1 MLSLEDAVELTLS
14 SVTELEPEKVK
25 LREALRR
32 FSAQTL
38 HAKVSLPGFDNSA
51 MDGFA
56 VVSTDLSKASESN
69 PVTLKCSGIIP
80 AGRCSDETVRP
91 GHCMRIFTGSP
102 VPIGADAVVMQEYCR
117 INQEDGTVSCMDS
130 VRPWEN
136 IRMQGEDVRSGDQVI
151 IKGQRINTRA
161 IGLLAATG
169 HYAIEVGREPKV
181 ALVATGS
188 ELVEAPQELAP
199 GQIYDSNRTMLA
211 ALLKSV
217 NGSPKIYP
225 IIRDELN
232 ATCKALEAAFKEN
245 DIVITSGGVSVGDH
259 DHVKPAIEQLGGSIN
274 AWKVAIKPG
283 KPFVLGQVNGR
294 TLLGLPGNPASA
306 LVTYQ
311 LLVRPTLL
319 KMQGATDCQPAKR
332 VGVLAEEFTNK
343 GDRRHFVRVSIDA
356 QGIISSAGGQR
367 SHMLGSLAKANALL
381 DIPPHARLAKSD
393 QAEVIMFED

>member
-1 MLSLEDAVELTLS
+1 MLSLEDAIELTLS
-14 SVTELEPEKVK
+14 SVIKLEPEKVK
-25 LREALRR
+25 LGEALRR

-56 VVSTDLSKASESN
+56 VVSTDLSEASESN
-69 PVTLKCSGIIP
+69 PVTLQCSGIIP
-80 AGRCSDETVRP
+80 AGRCTDETVRP

-102 VPIGADAVVMQEYCR
+102 LPIGADAVVMQEYCR
-117 INQEDGTVSCMDS
+117 IIQGDGTVSCTDS

-136 IRMQGEDVRSGDQVI
+136 IRMQGEDIRSGDQVI
-151 IKGQRINTRA
+151 IKGQRISTRA

-169 HYAIEVGREPKV
+169 HYAIEVGRKPKV

-217 NGSPKIYP
+217 NGSPKVYP

-283 KPFVLGQVNGR
+283 KPFVLGQVDGR
-294 TLLGLPGNPASA
+294 TLLGLPGNPAST

-311 LLVRPTLL
+311 LLVHPTLL